1 MTSRSLQPNPPNSA
15 GINQRKTPYSP
26 QSRSCSA
33 GQASVLSTSV
43 ARWANWSQ
51 SSASFCQI
59 VIIRSFPACR
69 RDDFMSQIEAA
80 PPETVSKPILSE
92 LSPHTISDKC
102 NALARN
108 LWWTWHP
115 EVINLFRDLDP
126 IRWRQLDHN
135 PVALLREFTAER
147 LAQRAAEMVLYSRIN
162 YAHRRLKEYM
172 ANRQTWA
179 AWNAGVLGSKPVA
192 YFSAEFGLHESIPIY
207 SGGLG
212 VLSGDHIKSASGLGV
227 NLVAIGLF

>member
-1 MTSRSLQPNPPNSA
+1 MTTIDPAIAQEPIPFVA
-15 GINQRKTPYSP
+15 G
-26 QSRSCSA
+26 
-33 GQASVLSTSV
+33 
-43 ARWANWSQ
+43 
-51 SSASFCQI
+51 
-59 VIIRSFPACR
+59 
-69 RDDFMSQIEAA
+69 
-80 PPETVSKPILSE
+80 E
-92 LSPHTISDKC
+92 LSAQSLYDKC
-102 NALARN
+102 WTLARN

-179 AWNAGVLGSKPVA
+179 AWNAGVLGSKPVDPDLFRRSRCA
-192 YFSAEFGLHESIPIY
+192 VGRSHQKCQRFGREPCGY
-207 SGGLG
+207 RP
-212 VLSGDHIKSASGLGV
+212 VLRSGLFQ
-227 NLVAIGLF
+227 AAA

>member
-1 MTSRSLQPNPPNSA
+1 MTTIDPAIAAEPNPFVA
-15 GINQRKTPYSP
+15 GE
-26 QSRSCSA
+26 
-33 GQASVLSTSV
+33 L
-43 ARWANWSQ
+43 
-51 SSASFCQI
+51 F
-59 VIIRSFPACR
+59 
-69 RDDFMSQIEAA
+69 A
-80 PPETVSKPILSE
+80 PSLY
-92 LSPHTISDKC
+92 DKSLT
-102 NALARN
+102 LARH
-108 LWWTWHP
+108 LWWAWHP
-115 EVINLFRDLDP
+115 EGIKLFRDPDP

-135 PVALLREFTAER
+135 PVALLREFTSER

-227 NLVAIGLF
+227 NLVAIGLFYDQGYFKQKLDEKVRQKEQYIEPKLQPLPMEPALSPEGKPI